1 MSVITGWGDPN
12 KMVREFVNGGLS
24 LINRLQGKGRER
36 ETVEDFGGREDT
48 VREDLGRGEES
59 GEGEEGRGGEER
71 GLMVGL

>member
-1 MSVITGWGDPN
+1 
-12 KMVREFVNGGLS
+12 MVREFVNGGLS

-36 ETVEDFGGREDT
+36 ETVEEFRGREET
-48 VREDLGRGEES
+48 VREDLGGGEES